1 MRIMHIST
9 RLILGGS
16 QENTVLSC
24 EGQAEAGHTVSLV
37 YGPIY
42 GPEGSLLE
50 RVKQHGGIEM
60 IETPNLVRDL
70 SPLRDLRCYFDLKK
84 IIAQWQPDV
93 VHTHSSK
100 AGILGRLAAW
110 KARVPCV
117 VHTIHGL
124 AFHPFQNKWR
134 NAIYIAAERFAA
146 RRCHRIVCVADA
158 MRDQALAAR
167 IGRRDQYVTV
177 YSGIETDP
185 FVQPSHSPQAM
196 RAELGLAE
204 DDFVLGT
211 IARLAELKGH
221 DDLLDAL
228 SPMMHTHS
236 NIKLLWVG
244 DGWWRDRLM
253 KRVQCL
259 GLESQVVLT
268 GLVEPQRI
276 PECLGAMNVL
286 VHPSYREGLPRAVPQ
301 ALLSGVPAIVYDV
314 DGAKEVCIDGEVGRL
329 VPPGDLTA
337 LRDAVQW
344 MMDHPKERQEMGQR
358 GRERC
363 KDRFG
368 AAGMV
373 KKLETIYAQVLAQR
387 SDHRAGPRGDRER

>member
-1 MRIMHIST
+1 MHIST

-24 EGQAEAGHTVSLV
+24 EGQADAGHTVNLV

-50 RVKQHGGIEM
+50 RVKQHGGIET
-60 IETPNLVRDL
+60 IQTPNLVRDL
-70 SPLRDLRCYFDLKK
+70 SPLRDVRCYFDLKR
-84 IIAQWQPDV
+84 IIAQRKPDV

-124 AFHPFQNKWR
+124 AFHPYQKKWR
-134 NAIYIAAERFAA
+134 NAIYIASERFAA
-146 RRCHRIVCVADA
+146 QRCHRIVCVADA

-167 IGRRDQYVTV
+167 IGRRGLYVTV
-177 YSGIETDP
+177 YSGIETEP
-185 FVQPSHSPQAM
+185 FVHPKHSRQAM
-196 RAELGLAE
+196 HTELGLAE

-228 SPMMHTHS
+228 SPMMHTHP
-236 NIKLLWVG
+236 NLKLLWVG

-253 KRVQCL
+253 KRIQSL

-268 GLVEPQRI
+268 GLVGPQRI

-329 VPPGDLTA
+329 VPPGDLVA

-363 KDRFG
+363 EDRF
-368 AAGMV
+368 AAAQMV

-387 SDHRAGPRGDRER
+387 GDDRAGHRRDREP